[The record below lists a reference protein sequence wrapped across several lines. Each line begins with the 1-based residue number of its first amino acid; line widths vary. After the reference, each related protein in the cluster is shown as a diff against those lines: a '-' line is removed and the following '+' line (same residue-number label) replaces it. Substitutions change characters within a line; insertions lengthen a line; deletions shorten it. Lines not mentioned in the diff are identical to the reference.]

1 MNKKDLSVKESLIRL
16 FYLILTVASGIII
29 FNNAFFFHVDY
40 AAKKEYPLPAIEAV
54 LISILIIIAIIKN
67 VGPNDFSKG
76 RFPIAVTL
84 VLFFLYQIWVSKNIL
99 FLGTVW
105 DSGTI
110 LQNVL
115 LISNGRLDFADIDYF
130 SHYTYNDGL
139 FLLEYIVAVIM
150 RTLGHTDK
158 ISVLYTL
165 TVIQSLASTVVAWLI
180 YDILKKLHDESA
192 GRLGLMVY
200 ILWFGLI
207 GWQVVAYNDL
217 TSFVFPIAAYDLY
230 LRIDRTR
237 PEPGKW
243 TAIFILV
250 LCGYKI
256 KPTVLI
262 VLIAIGMCEALHLI
276 TKKITLK
283 RLRSYLSGVVM
294 MAAVFILGSLIFSW
308 LITLTPIRINKELN
322 TGPLHMF
329 MMGMNSENDGC
340 FVISDVT
347 YSFSYPTK
355 KERTEA
361 QFARINERFSNYT
374 PGEFISFLSRKA
386 LVVFN
391 DGTFAWG
398 EESGFYNAQYT
409 KGPLARLYKTFYYKS
424 GSMFFI
430 RQYIYQILWYMT
442 LLLLT
447 LTVKQRRHDKT
458 FVLALSVTGI
468 FIFDMLFEARA
479 RYLIVYVPI
488 IMVLALHN
496 LVTLMENRQRKLLS
510 DQHL

>member
-1 MNKKDLSVKESLIRL
+1 MKESLIRL

-40 AAKKEYPLPAIEAV
+40 VAKKEYPLPAVEAV
-54 LISILIIIAIIKN
+54 LISILILIAIIKN
-67 VGPNDFSKG
+67 VGPNDYARN
-76 RFPIAVTL
+76 RFPVFITL
-84 VLFFLYQIWVSKNIL
+84 ILFFLYQIWVSRNIL
-99 FLGTVW
+99 FLGTIW

-110 LQNVL
+110 LHNVM
-115 LISNGRLDFADIDYF
+115 LISNGRIDLADVDYF

-150 RTLGHTDK
+150 RSLGHIDK

-165 TVIQSLASTVVAWLI
+165 TVIQSLASTLVAWLI

-192 GRLGLMVY
+192 GRLGLMDY

-207 GWQVVAYNDL
+207 GWQVVVYNDL
-217 TSFVFPIAAYDLY
+217 TAFIFPIAAYDLY
-230 LRIDRTR
+230 LRIDRTI

-262 VLIAIGMCEALHLI
+262 VLIAIGICEAIHFI
-276 TKKITLK
+276 TKKITK
-283 RLRSYLSGVVM
+283 ERIRSYLSGVVM
-294 MAAVFILGSLIFSW
+294 MAAVFVIGSLLFSK
-308 LITLTPIRINKELN
+308 LITLTPLQINKELN

-340 FVISDVT
+340 FVLSDVT

-361 QFARINERFSNYT
+361 QLARINERFSSYT
-374 PGEFISFLSRKA
+374 PGEFISFLSKKA

-409 KGPLARLYKTFYYKS
+409 YGFLPNLYKAFYYKS

-430 RQYIYQILWYMT
+430 RQYIYQLLWYMT

-458 FVLALSVTGI
+458 LVLALSVTGI

-488 IMVLALHN
+488 IMVLAIHN
-496 LVTLMENRQRKLLS
+496 LVTIMEKRHRRLS
-510 DQHL
+510 ADQHL